1 MYYPLKGQTKKGQ
14 KKILSVF
21 TSMNWKLR
29 QTDVIS
35 SDDVLTSF

>member
-1 MYYPLKGQTKKGQ
+1 MCYPLKVQKKKGQ
-14 KKILSVF
+14 KKIVSVF
-21 TSMNWKLR
+21 TSMTWSLR